1 MARETVE
8 AKSSLLIVQNDV
20 VEMEAGF
27 YPKMVIFTKS

>member
-8 AKSSLLIVQNDV
+8 AKSSLLNVQNV